1 MSFYYFV
8 TTKAKDLATMAI
20 GDRGT
25 VRHTPQGEVCVVR
38 SLADAQRLARVFRE
52 AGLLS

>member
-8 TTKAKDLATMAI
+8 TTGTKGLTTMVIA
-20 GDRGT
+20 DRGT

-52 AGLLS
+52 AGLLT